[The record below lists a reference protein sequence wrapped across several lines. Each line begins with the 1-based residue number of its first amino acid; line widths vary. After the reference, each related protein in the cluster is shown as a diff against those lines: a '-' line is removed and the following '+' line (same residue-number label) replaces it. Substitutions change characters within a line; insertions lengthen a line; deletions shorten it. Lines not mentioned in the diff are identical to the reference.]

1 MWPPGAKVFYGHV
14 LKRGAFAFLFF
25 NSEFKSDIKRLNGEV
40 YLFESKEIWA
50 VILQRFSSL
59 LSSIRPT
66 LLPIFLPPFIR
77 SSTFGMSDVSQLSF
91 VCSLHSTR
99 LIEHSIDHQKHLG
112 WTSSLF
118 C

>member
-50 VILQRFSSL
+50 VILQ
-59 LSSIRPT
+59 
-66 LLPIFLPPFIR
+66 
-77 SSTFGMSDVSQLSF
+77 STFGMSDVSQLSF